1 MLVLDTDHFSE
12 FERGTRAGAE
22 LRERLRVADQAKAV
36 TVVTAEEVMRGW
48 LAYIHQHRD
57 GLQSENAYRQ
67 FQTSLQS
74 FGKWIIL
81 PWTQGGANLLQG
93 FRRQRIRIG
102 SMDLRVA
109 SIVLAHEATLL
120 TRNLADFRQVPGLR
134 VENWLD

>member
-12 FERGTRAGAE
+12 FERGTEAGAK
-22 LRERLRVADQAKAV
+22 LRERLRGADQAKAV

-48 LAYIHQHRD
+48 LAHVHQWRD
-57 GLQSENAYRQ
+57 GAQSVEAYHR
-67 FQTSLQS
+67 FQGSLQA
-74 FGKWIIL
+74 FGKWNIL
-81 PWTQGGANLLQG
+81 PWTQASVDVLENL
-93 FRRQRIRIG
+93 RRQRIRVG

-134 VENWLD
+134 VENWLE